1 MCLSH
6 ACFACL
12 LCIVA
17 QSCPTLCSPMDCN
30 LPGSSVHGDSP
41 GKNTNV
47 GCHCLLQGIFLT
59 QGLNLHLLHWQAD
72 FFLPLSNLNITL
84 QKRCKEQANWT
95 WLICILMKTLSVHRE
110 HYFLMDKICISFFI
124 DLFVTEKAYSLKQG
138 NRCPKFTTVHF
149 VLFLKRCN
157 NSFH

>member
-41 GKNTNV
+41 GKNSGV
-47 GCHCLLQGIFLT
+47 GFHELLQVIFLT
-59 QGLNLHLLHWQAD
+59 QASN
-72 FFLPLSNLNITL
+72 PLSLTGR
-84 QKRCKEQANWT
+84 Q
-95 WLICILMKTLSVHRE
+95 
-110 HYFLMDKICISFFI
+110 
-124 DLFVTEKAYSLKQG
+124 
-138 NRCPKFTTVHF
+138 
-149 VLFLKRCN
+149 VLYY
-157 NSFH
+157 